1 MGSEIGIQINLFSE
15 DMLHSMTSME
25 KIGLILDN
33 VRDGHIIVLERGLTP
48 DEERTLI
55 ERTMSTIGSS
65 TGNFPGIEIGSYQCK
80 PKSGILGKILGYAK
94 MQTRLTL
101 IGRADKLKT
110 IKRDRDFISTVVL
123 NQTPQPMGSTPTAK
137 KEKTKQV

>member
-1 MGSEIGIQINLFSE
+1 MSSEIGIQINLVSE

-55 ERTMSTIGSS
+55 ERTMSVVGANTA
-65 TGNFPGIEIGSYQCK
+65 TFPGIEIGSYQCK
-80 PKSGILGKILGYAK
+80 TKSGIIGKILGYAK

-123 NQTPQPMGSTPTAK
+123 NQAPQPVPPAPAAK
-137 KEKTKQV
+137 KEKTKQA